1 MPNYY
6 SSQIRDER
14 ITRSVDWTTVSLYAV
29 LVIFGWLNIHASIYD
44 PDTHNGLL
52 DFSTNSGKQFIWI
65 CTSFVLLSIILIID
79 HRFYDS
85 FAWYIYGGIFLSLI
99 SVLIFGKEVKGS
111 KSWFEIGG
119 LALQPS
125 EFAKLGV
132 SLALA
137 KYISEPTVKMD
148 RLKDQL
154 IAGSIIIAPA
164 LLILLQNDTGSFLVF
179 SAFLVV
185 FYREGMSPF
194 IIILGAAC
202 VTILV
207 LTIVF
212 PQIYLMIAFGIIGIC
227 SIYFLKRKTIQNV
240 MMTLGL
246 TVATI
251 AYTGTVD
258 YFFNQVLQPHQQ
270 RRLRVLVDPD
280 NPDYA
285 LNIGWQVTQAKIA
298 IGSGGFLGKGY
309 LEGTQTKFDFVPDQS
324 TDNIFCTVGE
334 EHGWVGSFVLICLF
348 IAMFLRLLF
357 IADRQKTKFA
367 RVFGYCVASI
377 LFFHFTVNIG
387 MTIGIFPV
395 IGIPL
400 PFFSYGGSSLWAFTV
415 MLFLFLNLDA
425 SRRLIL
431 G

>member
-6 SSQIRDER
+6 YNSQKRDDR
-14 ITRSVDWTTVSLYAV
+14 ITQSVDWISISLYAV

-44 PDTHNGLL
+44 PEVYEGIF

-65 CTSFVLLSIILIID
+65 CTSFLLLSIVLIID

-85 FAWYIYGGIFLSLI
+85 FAWGIYAAIVLLLV
-99 SVLIFGKEVKGS
+99 SVLLFGKEVKGS

-137 KYISEPTVKMD
+137 KYISNPNVKMD
-148 RLKDQL
+148 KLNHQL
-154 IAGSIIIAPA
+154 QAGLIIIGPA

-179 SAFLVV
+179 SAFLIV
-185 FYREGMSPF
+185 FFREGMSPL
-194 IIILGAAC
+194 IIILGLVS

-207 LTIVF
+207 LTLIF
-212 PQIYLMIAFGIIGIC
+212 PQVYLMIFFGVLGLCTI
-227 SIYFLKRKTIQNV
+227 FLMKRRKLQNV
-240 MMTLGL
+240 LVVLGITAAVL
-246 TVATI
+246 VYI
-251 AYTGTVD
+251 GTVD
-258 YFFNQVLQPHQQ
+258 YFFNHVLKPHQQ
-270 RRLRVLVDPD
+270 TRLKVLVDPD
-280 NPDYA
+280 VDPLGA
-285 LNIGWQVTQAKIA
+285 GWQVTQAKIA

-309 LEGTQTKFDFVPDQS
+309 LQGTQTKYDFVPDQS

-334 EHGWVGSFVLICLF
+334 EHGWVGSLVLITLF
-348 IAMFLRLLF
+348 VSLFLRLIYL
-357 IADRQKTKFA
+357 ADRQKTKFA

-400 PFFSYGGSSLWAFTV
+400 PFFSYGGSSLWAFTI
-415 MLFLFLNLDA
+415 MLFIFLNLDA
-425 SRRLIL
+425 SRRFIL

>member
-6 SSQIRDER
+6 YTTQTRDDR
-14 ITRSVDWTTVSLYAV
+14 ITQSVDWITISLYVV

-44 PDTHNGLL
+44 PEVYEGIF

-65 CTSFVLLSIILIID
+65 CTSFLLLSIVLIID

-85 FAWYIYGGIFLSLI
+85 FAWGIYAAIVLLLV
-99 SVLIFGKEVKGS
+99 SVLLFGKEVKGS

-137 KYISEPTVKMD
+137 KYMSNPNVKMD
-148 RLKDQL
+148 KLNHQL
-154 IAGSIIIAPA
+154 LAGLIIIGPA

-179 SAFLVV
+179 SAFLIV
-185 FYREGMSPF
+185 FYREGMSPM
-194 IIILGAAC
+194 IIILGVVC

-207 LTIVF
+207 LTLIF
-212 PQIYLMIAFGIIGIC
+212 PQLYLMIFFGVMGLGG
-227 SIYFLKRKTIQNV
+227 IYFLRRKTMQNV
-240 MMTLGL
+240 MLVLGITAVTL
-246 TVATI
+246 
-251 AYTGTVD
+251 AYIGTVD
-258 YFFNQVLQPHQQ
+258 YFFNHILKPHQQ
-270 RRLRVLVDPD
+270 TRLKVLVDPD
-280 NPDYA
+280 VDPLGA
-285 LNIGWQVTQAKIA
+285 GWQVTQAKIA

-309 LEGTQTKFDFVPDQS
+309 LEGTQTKYDFVPDQS

-334 EHGWVGSFVLICLF
+334 EHGWIGSLVLIALF
-348 IAMFLRLLF
+348 VTLFLRLIYLS
-357 IADRQKTKFA
+357 DRQKTKFA

-400 PFFSYGGSSLWAFTV
+400 PFFSYGGSSLWAFTI
-415 MLFLFLNLDA
+415 MLFIFLNLDA

>member
-6 SSQIRDER
+6 TSQIRDER
-14 ITRSVDWTTVSLYAV
+14 ITRSVDWATVGLYAL
-29 LVIFGWLNIHASIYD
+29 LVAFGWLNIHASIYD
-44 PDTHNGLL
+44 PETHHGLL

-65 CTSFVLLSIILIID
+65 CTSFILLSIVLIID

-85 FAWYIYGGIFLSLI
+85 FSWVIYGAIFLLLV
-99 SVLIFGKEVKGS
+99 SVLVLGKEVKGS
-111 KSWFEIGG
+111 KSWFEVGG

-137 KYISEPTVKMD
+137 KYMSHPNVRMD
-148 RLKDQL
+148 KLKNQL
-154 IAGSIIIAPA
+154 IAGSIILAPA
-164 LLILLQNDTGSFLVF
+164 ILILLQNDTGSFLVF
-179 SAFLVV
+179 SAFLIV
-185 FYREGMSPF
+185 FYREGMSPL
-194 IIILGAAC
+194 IIIIGAIC

-207 LTIVF
+207 LTLIF
-212 PQIYLMIAFGIIGIC
+212 PQVYLMIVFGLVGLV
-227 SIYFLKRKTIQNV
+227 SIYFIKRKTIQSV
-240 MMTLGL
+240 LIVLGITL
-246 TVATI
+246 VTI
-251 AYTGTVD
+251 AYIGTVD
-258 YFFNQVLQPHQQ
+258 YFFNHILKPHQQ
-270 RRLRVLVDPD
+270 TRLKVLVDPD
-280 NPDYA
+280 IDPLGA
-285 LNIGWQVTQAKIA
+285 GWQVTQSKIA
-298 IGSGGFLGKGY
+298 IGSGGFFGKGY

-334 EHGWVGSFVLICLF
+334 EHGWIGSLVLLSLF
-348 IAMFLRLLF
+348 IGFFLRLIYL
-357 IADRQKTKFA
+357 ADRQKTKFS

-377 LFFHFTVNIG
+377 FFFHFMVNIG

-400 PFFSYGGSSLWAFTV
+400 PFFSYGGSSLWSFTI
-415 MLFLFLNLDA
+415 MLFVFLNLDA

>member
-44 PDTHNGLL
+44 PETHNGLL

-65 CTSFVLLSIILIID
+65 CTSFLILSIVLIID

-85 FAWYIYGGIFLSLI
+85 FAWGIYGAIFFLLV
-99 SVLIFGKEVKGS
+99 SVLFLGKEVKGS

-137 KYISEPTVKMD
+137 KYMSDPLVKMD
-148 RLKDQL
+148 KLKHQL
-154 IAGSIIIAPA
+154 IAGGIIIAPA

-179 SAFLVV
+179 SAFLIV
-185 FYREGMSPF
+185 FYREGMSPL
-194 IIILGAAC
+194 IIIIGVLC
-202 VTILV
+202 VVILV
-207 LTIVF
+207 LTLIF
-212 PQIYLMIAFGIIGIC
+212 PQIYLMIAFGIVGLC
-227 SIYFLKRKTIQNV
+227 SIYFLRRKTLPNV
-240 MMTLGL
+240 LIVAGL
-246 TVATI
+246 TLTTLVYI
-251 AYTGTVD
+251 GTVD
-258 YFFNQVLQPHQQ
+258 YFFNNVLKPHQQ
-270 RRLRVLVDPD
+270 TRLKVLVDPD
-280 NPDYA
+280 IDPLGA
-285 LNIGWQVTQAKIA
+285 GWQVTQSKIA

-334 EHGWVGSFVLICLF
+334 EHGWIGSLVLICLF
-348 IAMFLRLLF
+348 MALFLRLLYLS
-357 IADRQKTKFA
+357 DRQKTKFA
-367 RVFGYCVASI
+367 RIFGYCVASI

-400 PFFSYGGSSLWAFTV
+400 PFFSYGGSSLWTFTI
-415 MLFLFLNLDA
+415 MLYLFLNLDA
-425 SRRLIL
+425 SRRQIL

>member
-6 SSQIRDER
+6 YNSQKRDDR
-14 ITRSVDWTTVSLYAV
+14 ITQSVDWISISLYAV

-44 PDTHNGLL
+44 PEVYEGIF

-65 CTSFVLLSIILIID
+65 CTSFLLLSIVLIID

-85 FAWYIYGGIFLSLI
+85 FAWGIYAAIVLLLV
-99 SVLIFGKEVKGS
+99 SVLLFGKEVKGS

-137 KYISEPTVKMD
+137 KYISNPNVKMD
-148 RLKDQL
+148 KLNHQL
-154 IAGSIIIAPA
+154 QAGLIIIGPA

-179 SAFLVV
+179 SAFLIV
-185 FYREGMSPF
+185 FFREGMSPL
-194 IIILGAAC
+194 IIILGLVS

-207 LTIVF
+207 LTLIF
-212 PQIYLMIAFGIIGIC
+212 PQVYLMIFFGVLGLCAI
-227 SIYFLKRKTIQNV
+227 FLMKRRKLQNV
-240 MMTLGL
+240 LVVLGITAAVL
-246 TVATI
+246 VYI
-251 AYTGTVD
+251 GTVD
-258 YFFNQVLQPHQQ
+258 YFFNHVLKPHQQ
-270 RRLRVLVDPD
+270 TRLKVLVDPD
-280 NPDYA
+280 VDPLGA
-285 LNIGWQVTQAKIA
+285 GWQVTQAKIA
-298 IGSGGFLGKGY
+298 IGSGGFFGKGY
-309 LEGTQTKFDFVPDQS
+309 LQGTQTKYDFVPDQS

-334 EHGWVGSFVLICLF
+334 EHGWVGSLVLITLF
-348 IAMFLRLLF
+348 VSLFLRLIYL
-357 IADRQKTKFA
+357 ADRQKIKFA

-400 PFFSYGGSSLWAFTV
+400 PFFSYGGSSLWAFTI
-415 MLFLFLNLDA
+415 MLFIFLNLDA
-425 SRRLIL
+425 SRRFIL

>member
-6 SSQIRDER
+6 YNSQKRDDR
-14 ITRSVDWTTVSLYAV
+14 ITQSVDWISISLYAV

-44 PDTHNGLL
+44 PEVYEGIF

-65 CTSFVLLSIILIID
+65 CTSFLLLSIVLIID

-85 FAWYIYGGIFLSLI
+85 FAWGIYAAIVLLLV
-99 SVLIFGKEVKGS
+99 SVLLFGKEVKGS

-137 KYISEPTVKMD
+137 KYISNPNVKMD
-148 RLKDQL
+148 KLNHQL
-154 IAGSIIIAPA
+154 QAGLIIIGPA

-179 SAFLVV
+179 SAFLIV
-185 FYREGMSPF
+185 FFREGMSPL
-194 IIILGAAC
+194 IIILGLVS

-207 LTIVF
+207 LTLIF
-212 PQIYLMIAFGIIGIC
+212 PQVYLMIFFGVLGLCTI
-227 SIYFLKRKTIQNV
+227 FLMKRRKLQNV
-240 MMTLGL
+240 LVVLGITAAVL
-246 TVATI
+246 VYI
-251 AYTGTVD
+251 GTVD
-258 YFFNQVLQPHQQ
+258 YFFNHVLKPHQQ
-270 RRLRVLVDPD
+270 TRLKVLVDPD
-280 NPDYA
+280 VDPLGA
-285 LNIGWQVTQAKIA
+285 GWQVTQAKIA
-298 IGSGGFLGKGY
+298 IGSGGFFGKGY
-309 LEGTQTKFDFVPDQS
+309 LQGTQTKYDFVPDQS

-334 EHGWVGSFVLICLF
+334 EHGWVGSLVLITLF
-348 IAMFLRLLF
+348 VSLFLRLIYL
-357 IADRQKTKFA
+357 ADRQKIKFA

-400 PFFSYGGSSLWAFTV
+400 PFFSYGGSSLWAFTI
-415 MLFLFLNLDA
+415 MLFIFLNLDA
-425 SRRLIL
+425 SRRFIL